1 MYIYCDEKMEL
12 DESNRPSSSDADA
25 HAPGQFVLEAPAKP
39 TGNDIP
45 DGGLHAWMQVLG
57 AFFLVF
63 NSW

>member
-1 MYIYCDEKMEL
+1 MEL
-12 DESNRPSSSDADA
+12 DESNRPSSSDEDA
-25 HAPGQFVLEAPAKP
+25 HTPGQFVLEAPAKRTA

-45 DGGLHAWMQVLG
+45 NGGLHAWMQVLG

>member
-1 MYIYCDEKMEL
+1 MEL
-12 DESNRPSSSDADA
+12 DESNRPSSSSTKEDEDP
-25 HAPGQFVLEAPAKP
+25 HSPRQELELEVPAKS

-45 DGGLHAWMQVLG
+45 NGGLHAWMQVLG